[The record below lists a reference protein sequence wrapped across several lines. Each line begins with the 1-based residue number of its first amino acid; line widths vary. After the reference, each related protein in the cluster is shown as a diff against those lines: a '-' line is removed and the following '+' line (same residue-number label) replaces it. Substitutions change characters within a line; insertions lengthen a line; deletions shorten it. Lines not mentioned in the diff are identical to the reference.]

1 MSGSILLGL
10 LQNTAILLSFGL
22 LYDNLWINRLE
33 HPNLRIKVI
42 SGVLI
47 GTIGIVLMLTPWTM
61 IPGIVFDTR
70 SVMLSIAGLFFGA
83 IPTVI
88 AMIMDM
94 AFRAIIGGDG
104 QLMGMVVIL
113 LSGTTGILWRLYRP
127 RWMKGNRNLELLM
140 LGITVHALML
150 ASILFLPGGLK
161 ISIFKAII
169 LPIVLVY
176 IPAEVLL
183 GRLLISQ
190 YENWKTRL
198 AREELLKSEQR
209 LISDLVKAKEKAEE
223 SDRLKSAFLANL
235 SHEIHTPMNGIL
247 GFAEIL
253 QNPDI
258 TDEEMKEYLALMRT
272 SGIRLLDI
280 IHALIAVSKLET
292 GQVNIRTTTVNV
304 NELLDDI
311 IDQFQPVS
319 KAKGLQLRSN
329 KSLPDPD
336 SVITSDK
343 EKINTVLNNLVKNA
357 IRFSKEGIIEFGYV
371 KKGRYLE
378 FYVKDQGIGIP
389 ADRQAAIFDRFV
401 QADTSFSHG
410 KEGAGLGLAIA
421 KAYVELLGGAINVTS
436 EEGKGSTFYFTVPA
450 WSAEV

>member
-22 LYDNLWINRLE
+22 LYDNLWINRQE
-33 HPNLRIKVI
+33 HPNLLIKII

-47 GTIGIVLMLTPWTM
+47 GTIGIVLMLSPWTM

-70 SVMLSIAGLFFGA
+70 SVMLSVAGLFFGP
-83 IPTVI
+83 IPTFV
-88 AMIMDM
+88 AMAIDIT
-94 AFRAIIGGDG
+94 FRAIIGGEG
-104 QLMGMVVIL
+104 VWMGMLVIL
-113 LSGTTGILWRLYRP
+113 FSGITGILWRYFRP
-127 RWMKGNRNLELLM
+127 NWIKGNRNLELLM

-150 ASILFLPGGLK
+150 ASTIFLPGELK
-161 ISIFKAII
+161 MGILKAIAV
-169 LPIVLVY
+169 PIVLVY
-176 IPAEVLL
+176 IPAELLL

-198 AREELLKSEQR
+198 AREELLESEQR
-209 LISDLVKAKEKAEE
+209 LIRDLVIAKEKAEE

-253 QNPDI
+253 QNPDF
-258 TDEEMKEYLALMRT
+258 TDAEMKEYLGLMRT
-272 SGIRLLDI
+272 SGMRLLDI

-292 GQVNIRTTTVNV
+292 GQVNIRSSNVDV

-311 IDQFQPVS
+311 HNQFQSAVE
-319 KAKGLQLRSN
+319 AKGLRLIAN
-329 KSLPDPD
+329 KSLLGSE

-343 EKINTVLNNLVKNA
+343 EKINTVLSNLVKNA
-357 IRFSKEGIIEFGYV
+357 IRFSKEGVIEFGYI
-371 KKGRYLE
+371 KKGRHLE

-401 QADTSFSHG
+401 QADISFSHAN
-410 KEGAGLGLAIA
+410 EGAGLGLAIA

-436 EEGKGSTFYFTVPA
+436 EQGRGSTFFFTVPA
-450 WSAEV
+450 WPAES

>member
-1 MSGSILLGL
+1 MSGSILVGL
-10 LQNTAILLSFGL
+10 LQNTAILLAFGL

-33 HPNLRIKVI
+33 HPNLRIKII

-47 GTIGIVLMLTPWTM
+47 GTIGIVLMLTPWAM
-61 IPGIVFDTR
+61 FPGIVFDTR

-83 IPTVI
+83 IPTVV

-94 AFRAIIGGDG
+94 AYRAIIGGGG

-113 LSGTTGILWRLYRP
+113 LSGTTGILWRHYRP
-127 RWMKGNRNLELLM
+127 HWMKGNRNLELLM

-150 ASILFLPGGLK
+150 ASTVLLPSELKMGIFEAILIPM
-161 ISIFKAII
+161 
-169 LPIVLVY
+169 VLVY
-176 IPAEVLL
+176 IPAELLL
-183 GRLLISQ
+183 GRLLVRQ

-258 TDEEMKEYLALMRT
+258 NGDEMMEYLDIIRE
-272 SGIRLLDI
+272 SGIRMLDI
-280 IHALIAVSKLET
+280 IHDLIAVSKLET
-292 GQVNIRTTTVNV
+292 GQVNIRAASVNV
-304 NELLDDI
+304 NAILDEI
-311 IDQFQPVS
+311 YNRYSSSSEI
-319 KAKGLQLRSN
+319 KGLQLIVRKNLSD
-329 KSLPDPD
+329 KECT
-336 SVITSDK
+336 ITSDK
-343 EKINTVLNNLVKNA
+343 EKIHSALSNLVKNA
-357 IRFSKEGIIEFGYV
+357 IKYSNEGVIEFGYV

-378 FYVKDQGIGIP
+378 FFVKDQGIGIP
-389 ADRQAAIFDRFV
+389 ADKQAAIFDRFV
-401 QADTSFSHG
+401 QVNTSISTANAG
-410 KEGAGLGLAIA
+410 TGLGLSIT
-421 KAYVELLGGAINVTS
+421 KAYAKLLGGAVSVTS
-436 EEGKGSTFYFTVPA
+436 EEGKGSTFYLTVPA
-450 WSAEV
+450 WSAS